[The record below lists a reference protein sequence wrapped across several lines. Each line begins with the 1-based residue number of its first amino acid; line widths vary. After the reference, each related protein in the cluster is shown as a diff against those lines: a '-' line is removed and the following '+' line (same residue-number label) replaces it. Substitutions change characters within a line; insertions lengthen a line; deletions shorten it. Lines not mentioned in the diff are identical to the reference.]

1 VHTFKIGI
9 VAAIVVALARQ
20 STGGEQAPAELR
32 LADVL
37 AQAREQNPAIAAAR
51 ERAKAASFA
60 PVQASAYDDPTVGYE
75 AWNAPDSFNLGHADN
90 NIVKLSQRIPFPG
103 KRSLAG
109 KVAERAAD
117 VAGRR
122 ADAVELDVVASV
134 KRAYY
139 ALWQAH
145 QNLGIYRR
153 DKQLVEQF
161 AAIAEQKYAVGQ
173 VSQPDVL
180 RAQVE
185 LSRLIN
191 RVTTQTLGIDGA
203 AAELNALLSRPAASP
218 LGVPEDPPAPRLDDT
233 AEALTDRALA
243 NRPEPLA
250 AAAAVAREEEKLRR
264 ARLDYFPDFELA
276 VSRFFNFES
285 RDGVGVMASLSLPI
299 AYKWKYDAAVGEA
312 QARLQSAKADLRR
325 QQDRVRKDVEQAFVR
340 ARSAL
345 LQRDLYVT
353 THVPQAELALSAS
366 EIAYRTGKL
375 DFLSLIDSVRAIESA
390 HLDHIEAAADFEKA
404 FADLERAVGGP
415 IERSVAR

>member
-1 VHTFKIGI
+1 VRTFKIGI
-9 VAAIVVALARQ
+9 VAAIVVAVARP
-20 STGGEQAPAELR
+20 STGDEQAPAPLR

-37 AQAREQNPAIAAAR
+37 AQARDQNPAIAAAR
-51 ERAKAASFA
+51 ERAKATGFG
-60 PVQASAYDDPTVGYE
+60 PVQASAYDDPTIGYE
-75 AWNAPDSFNLGHADN
+75 AWNAPESFNLGRADN
-90 NIVKLSQRIPFPG
+90 NIVKLSQRVPFPG

-109 KVAERAAD
+109 KVAERDAD

-122 ADAVELDVVASV
+122 ADAVELDVVAAV

-145 QNLGIYRR
+145 QNLRIYSR
-153 DKQLVEQF
+153 DEGLVEQF

-185 LSRLIN
+185 VTRLIN

-203 AAELNALLSRPAASP
+203 AAELNALLSRPAAFP
-218 LGVPEDPPAPRLDDT
+218 VGIPEDPPMPRLVDT
-233 AEALTDRALA
+233 AEALTDRALE

-250 AAAAVAREEEKLRR
+250 AAAAVAREEEKVRM
-264 ARLDYFPDFELA
+264 ARLDYFPDFEFA

-312 QARLQSAKADLRR
+312 HARLQSAKADLRR
-325 QQDRVRKDVEQAFVR
+325 QQDRVRKEVEQAFLR
-340 ARSAL
+340 ARTAL
-345 LQRDLYVT
+345 LQRELYVT

-366 EIAYRTGKL
+366 EIAYQTGKL

-390 HLDHIEAAADFEKA
+390 HLDHIEAEASFEKA

-415 IERSVAR
+415 IERGGAQ

>member
-1 VHTFKIGI
+1 VRTFKIGI
-9 VAAIVVALARQ
+9 IAAIIVALARP
-20 STGGEQAPAELR
+20 SAGDEQAPATLR

-37 AQAREQNPAIAAAR
+37 AQARSQNPMIAAAR

-60 PVQASAYDDPTVGYE
+60 PVQASAYDDPMIGYE
-75 AWNAPDSFNLGHADN
+75 AWNAPESFNLGHANN

-109 KVAERAAD
+109 KIAERDAD

-122 ADAVELDVVASV
+122 ADTVELDVVASV

-145 QNLGIYRR
+145 QNLRIYSR
-153 DKQLVEQF
+153 DKELVEQL

-185 LSRLIN
+185 VTRLIN

-203 AAELNALLSRPAASP
+203 AAELNALLSRPAATP
-218 LGVPEDPPAPRLDDT
+218 LGVPEDPPVPRLVDT
-233 AEALTDRALA
+233 VEALTDRALE

-250 AAAAVAREEEKLRR
+250 AAAAVAREDEKVRM
-264 ARLDYFPDFELA
+264 ARLDYFPDFEFA
-276 VSRFFNFES
+276 MSRFFNFES

-299 AYKWKYDAAVGEA
+299 AYKWKYDAAAGEA
-312 QARLQSAKADLRR
+312 QARLQSAKAELRR
-325 QQDRVRKDVEQAFVR
+325 LQDRVRKDVEQAFVR

-345 LQRDLYVT
+345 LERDLYVT
-353 THVPQAELALSAS
+353 THIPQAEQALSAS
-366 EIAYRTGKL
+366 EIAYQTGKL

-390 HLDHIEAAADFEKA
+390 HLEHIEAAAAFEKA

-415 IERSVAR
+415 VERGMAQ